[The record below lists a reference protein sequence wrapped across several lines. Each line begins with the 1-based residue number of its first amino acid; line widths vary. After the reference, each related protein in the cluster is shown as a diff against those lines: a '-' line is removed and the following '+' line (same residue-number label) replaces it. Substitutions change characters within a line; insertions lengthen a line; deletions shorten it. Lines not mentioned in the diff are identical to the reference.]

1 MAGISLRAGLALVVL
16 ALGAF
21 AEDGTVLQLHGSG
34 TTNPS
39 KLFWKV
45 CVSECRLLSCACVGL
60 HITPTRVCTHM
71 HQPHKCV
78 SQTWCGVHV
87 HSACVML
94 YYRM

>member
-45 CVSECRLLSCACVGL
+45 CVSECRLAVVCVRGAC
-60 HITPTRVCTHM
+60 M
-71 HQPHKCV
+71 WN
-78 SQTWCGVHV
+78 S
-87 HSACVML
+87 
-94 YYRM
+94 